1 MSFVHLH
8 THNTHSLLDGY
19 GTPENYVKRAK
30 ELGFTALAL
39 TNHGNID
46 GLLKFQKACKK
57 EGIKPIL
64 GCEAYLTNNYEAK
77 ERANGHIVI
86 LVKNA
91 TGWATLLRLLT
102 KANLDGFYYKPRIDF
117 KWILSED
124 LSGLIFLTGCAHSFL
139 TLPGGME
146 FLKDL
151 KNKATVY
158 LEVMPHNIQEQIE
171 HNRKILEI
179 GKELELSIVASND
192 SHYILQ
198 EQNVAQ
204 EVLLAIQSKAKW
216 NDPNRWKFGVSGLH
230 LRTQAEM
237 AIAFNAQGV
246 LTRKEAF
253 EALNRTQEVAD
264 MCDFEIPKQNICLPV
279 TRYEKDASAHEV
291 LLRFCKEGKERLFGS
306 KWNQKYED
314 RLNEEIEVLKN
325 KGFERYF
332 LIVKEILEFCDK
344 NNIMYGPGRGCFSG
358 DTKVS
363 LLDGTEKTFIELVKE
378 YKDESFWVYSCLKD
392 GTIVPGKASNPR
404 ITGVVD
410 EVCNITLDNGESIT
424 CTTDHQFMT
433 RSGTY
438 RKACDLRIGESL
450 MPLYR
455 KYKRGWE
462 WYKNN
467 SCNRFDLTQYLT
479 FSYKRGYCVHHLNFK
494 KRDNRPENL
503 EQIPKGEHSHI
514 HNKIKWQQKEYRE
527 KGIERYWKH
536 LGTKEQ
542 RAKKGE
548 QNKDVEFRKKVSE
561 GQKRVWSNPEYKEKM
576 LKKLNSPE
584 IIANRREALIERN
597 KSPEFIKKS
606 IEGRKKFFQT
616 EAGKLERERISARS
630 KGRVTSEET
639 KRKISES
646 RKGKNKNPNNHQ
658 VVSIEIINKRT
669 EVYDMEVEEYHNFAL
684 TSGVFVHNSVGA
696 SIAAYLIGITNVDPL
711 KYDLLFWRFISPDRN
726 DSPDIDLD
734 FSDLHADKIRQHLE
748 DEYGKNNIAGISTF
762 MTMKGR
768 GAVRDVARV
777 FEIPNQD
784 VDTFSKS
791 IEDEKSEDGIIKEAL
806 VNTPEGREF
815 YSKYPEVSD
824 YAVTLEGTTRT
835 AGQHPAAVI
844 VSGEDLTTTNKCNLV
859 RRKNNI
865 VANWDMEDSEYN
877 GLMKLDILKLKTL
890 TVLAEAKRLIG
901 GNIEYRDIP
910 LDDPKVF
917 ENLSSG
923 NLAGIFQLTGR
934 SCESII
940 KEVGIDCFDDIPA
953 INALA
958 RPGPL
963 VSGLTAEWI
972 KRKKGGEWEKKHPI
986 YEEITKDTLGIT
998 CFQENICLIFT
1009 QIAGLSPSTADKI
1022 RKVIGKKR
1030 DPKEFEPF
1038 KEEFAA
1044 GCKKMGTFSEDEV
1057 EEFWAQLLEFAS
1069 YAFPKAHAVEYG
1081 MVGVWTAWIKT
1092 YYPTEFFAAN
1102 LSYGAESSIPALIR
1116 EIGNTGLRVVTPKAG
1131 ISDPIRWIAKDGYLY
1146 MPFIQIRGIGENKAE
1161 KCSKMKKR
1169 VIPEG
1174 LGFFDDV
1181 GGKKS
1186 ELDTLME
1193 EIKAYDLSPEARP
1206 DHPEKYFDFEIEKA
1220 EFKKGLI
1227 KKARYRN
1234 PEASDCIECDLRK
1247 QASQVVLP
1255 SVGQCN
1261 VMILGEAPGSRENEK
1276 NQGFIGDSG
1285 DLVWGEIAKYG
1296 YTRRLFHVSN
1306 CVKCYPRYT
1315 KTPTK
1320 DQVKVCFRWLE
1331 DEIQNLQCKL
1341 ILAMGNT
1348 PLLALTGKEGG
1359 IVKLNGQT
1367 EWLPK
1372 LQTWVCW
1379 CVHPAMVLRDRNNM
1393 EYFREGV
1400 KNFIE
1405 TFEKLKGK

>member
-332 LIVKEILEFCDK
+332 LIVKEILEFCDRE
-344 NNIMYGPGRGCFSG
+344 NIMYGPGRG
-358 DTKVS
+358 
-363 LLDGTEKTFIELVKE
+363 
-378 YKDESFWVYSCLKD
+378 
-392 GTIVPGKASNPR
+392 
-404 ITGVVD
+404 
-410 EVCNITLDNGESIT
+410 
-424 CTTDHQFMT
+424 
-433 RSGTY
+433 
-438 RKACDLRIGESL
+438 
-450 MPLYR
+450 
-455 KYKRGWE
+455 
-462 WYKNN
+462 
-467 SCNRFDLTQYLT
+467 
-479 FSYKRGYCVHHLNFK
+479 
-494 KRDNRPENL
+494 
-503 EQIPKGEHSHI
+503 
-514 HNKIKWQQKEYRE
+514 
-527 KGIERYWKH
+527 
-536 LGTKEQ
+536 
-542 RAKKGE
+542 
-548 QNKDVEFRKKVSE
+548 
-561 GQKRVWSNPEYKEKM
+561 
-576 LKKLNSPE
+576 
-584 IIANRREALIERN
+584 
-597 KSPEFIKKS
+597 
-606 IEGRKKFFQT
+606 
-616 EAGKLERERISARS
+616 
-630 KGRVTSEET
+630 
-639 KRKISES
+639 
-646 RKGKNKNPNNHQ
+646 
-658 VVSIEIINKRT
+658 
-669 EVYDMEVEEYHNFAL
+669 
-684 TSGVFVHNSVGA
+684 SVGA